1 MPEQDRPETM
11 PPTGA
16 SRSAPVWHA
25 GLTDRSVLEQAVDAV
40 TVRRVFGEAYE
51 TDGATIVPVAR
62 VRGWGGGGGGAG
74 QEKDSSG
81 SGSGV
86 GYGVRAAPAG
96 VYVVQGESV
105 TWRPAV
111 DGERIALTLGLAL
124 CGAAALVGRAAV
136 TRRV

>member
-1 MPEQDRPETM
+1 MSEHQPDVPSGPSSGRTAPRWEP
-11 PPTGA
+11 GA
-16 SRSAPVWHA
+16 
-25 GLTDRSVLEQAVDAV
+25 TDRSVLEQAVDAV

-62 VRGWGGGGGGAG
+62 VRGGGGGGGGAS

-86 GYGVRAAPAG
+86 GYGVRAEPAG
-96 VYVVQGESV
+96 IYVVKGECV

-111 DGERIALTLGLAL
+111 DAERIARTLGLAL
-124 CGAAALVGRAAV
+124 CGAAALVGWAAV
-136 TRRV
+136 TRRA